1 MDSSLKKILFGFI
14 LLIGLSIV
22 STYVDIDKYF
32 IKPCQ
37 IVETKTIYMAK
48 NDKYLL
54 ADSEYISQDE
64 NIVVNNNGVLFSKNA
79 GAALLIKECESIK
92 VEVSDLYTAPIMSE
106 DKEALPCGKYTKEE
120 NDYLDM
126 ILKYRIDEAGYKTRA
141 GVVEAAR
148 FLLLRFPY
156 HMNYFNENGRM
167 SKNTCDG
174 EGRYYHVGLYLNEYK
189 TEEIVKS
196 VKGPAPWGCPI
207 YSFPRGKELNN
218 SMDCSGFVSW
228 CLLNGGFDPGDIGAG
243 PSQDVFDLGDLGKR
257 IRINKESLDDI
268 KVGDLLQQ
276 QWGHIAILIGK
287 DDKYYY
293 VGESN
298 YDIDVRVSIM
308 SKEDLIKS
316 KFNVYVDMEEYYEH
330 NDGNLNDMW
339 YVE

>member
-1 MDSSLKKILFGFI
+1 MDSSLKKILLSFI

-22 STYVDIDKYF
+22 STYIDIDKHF
-32 IKPCQ
+32 EEPCE
-37 IVETKTIYMAK
+37 IVEIKTIYMAK
-48 NDKYLL
+48 DDEYLL
-54 ADSEYISQDE
+54 ADSEFISQDE
-64 NIVVNNNGVLFSKNA
+64 NIVVNSNGVLVSKNV
-79 GAALLIKECESIK
+79 GTTLLIKECESIK

-106 DKEALPCGKYTKEE
+106 DKEPLPCGRYTKEE

-126 ILKYRIDEAGYKTRA
+126 ILKYRIDEVGYKTRA

-167 SKNTCDG
+167 GKNTCDG

-189 TEEIVKS
+189 TEDIIKS

-207 YSFPRGKELNN
+207 YSYP
-218 SMDCSGFVSW
+218 
-228 CLLNGGFDPGDIGAG
+228 
-243 PSQDVFDLGDLGKR
+243 FDLGDLGQR
-257 IRINKESLDDI
+257 IKINKESLDNI

-287 DDKYYY
+287 DDEYYY

-298 YDIDVRVSIM
+298 YDIDIRVSVM

-330 NDGNLNDMW
+330 KDGNLSEMW
-339 YVE
+339 Y